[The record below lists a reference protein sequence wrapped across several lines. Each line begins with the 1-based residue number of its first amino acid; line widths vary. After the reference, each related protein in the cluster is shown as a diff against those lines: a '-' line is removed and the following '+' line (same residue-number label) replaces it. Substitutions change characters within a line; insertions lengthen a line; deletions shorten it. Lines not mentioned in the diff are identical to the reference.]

1 MSEIKSVNELFDSA
15 DEPVLSDTDE
25 STVGE
30 PIDNTINTEQEQTP
44 QPTETIQGQK
54 TNTRSLMDVSN
65 ALAVTAIDAVDN
77 LFQGNQRTRED
88 INQQIE
94 GGKKEE
100 EEKRANAGVV
110 GKTLQYIGDI
120 PRSISGAYTGY
131 LEEGAEAIEWAGDVL
146 KTGISKVT
154 PSSLYQV
161 ADSNN
166 PFSNK
171 YEWAQWD
178 LGKDELGA
186 QTGAG
191 KVVQGF
197 LEFGMIP

>member
-1 MSEIKSVNELFDSA
+1 ME
-15 DEPVLSDTDE
+15 
-25 STVGE
+25 
-30 PIDNTINTEQEQTP
+30 
-44 QPTETIQGQK
+44 
-54 TNTRSLMDVSN
+54 
-65 ALAVTAIDAVDN
+65 
-77 LFQGNQRTRED
+77 
-88 INQQIE
+88 
-94 GGKKEE
+94 
-100 EEKRANAGVV
+100 
-110 GKTLQYIGDI
+110 KTLQYIGDI

-197 LEFGMIP
+197 LEFGMILARTGGMRGLKNASAQFAKAAVPGAKGFGLTVKGKRFALPAISKAQYGVIAKSGLVGGAYGIPADFIVSLTEPEQSNLSNLVKVKYARLVSNLAYCFSY